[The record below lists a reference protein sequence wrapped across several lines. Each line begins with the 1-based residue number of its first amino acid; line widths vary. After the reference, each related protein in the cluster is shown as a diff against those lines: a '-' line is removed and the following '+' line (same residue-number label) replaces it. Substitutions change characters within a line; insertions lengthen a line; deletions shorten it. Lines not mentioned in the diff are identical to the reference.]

1 MEIKIPRIHQTVNNS
16 KKRLYIFWFCVQ
28 FFFSAISQDQY
39 QLESKQ
45 ITIFSVATLTHCAVL
60 EKIVNDCL

>member
-16 KKRLYIFWFCVQ
+16 KKGFIHIWFCVQ

-39 QLESKQ
+39 QLEYKQ

-60 EKIVNDCL
+60 EKIVYDCL